1 MNRPLHR
8 RLTTFATAVVA
19 VLAVVFTAGC
29 GFDAQTLQPYTPADG
44 VSFTLGDPPGPTLKV
59 RNLFILA
66 DDQGAGFLTASMIV
80 DGGEDTLR
88 SVSGVALKVDGTTG
102 GELSIGSFSP
112 IAIGSSNLVVLIN
125 LAPITISGTDL
136 EPGVGARLVL
146 TFATAGPRSIDVP
159 VIDSSDPVY
168 AGVTPSPAAT
178 PSG

>member
-8 RLTTFATAVVA
+8 RLTALATTLVA
-19 VLAVVFTAGC
+19 VLAVVLTAGC
-29 GFDAQTLQPYTPADG
+29 GFDVQTLQPYTPADG
-44 VSFTLGDPPGPTLKV
+44 VNFSLGDPPGPTLKV

-66 DDQGAGFLTASMIV
+66 DDQGSGFLTASMIV

-88 SVSGVALKVDGTTG
+88 SVSGVALKVDGTTA
-102 GELSIGSFSP
+102 GELTIGSFSP
-112 IAIGSSNLVVLIN
+112 ISIGSGNLVVLTN
-125 LAPITISGTDL
+125 LAPISVSGTDL

-146 TFATAGPRSIDVP
+146 TFTQAGSRSIDVP

-168 AGVTPSPAAT
+168 AGVTPSAAAT